1 MVLATLKLMSA
12 MNWLA
17 KPPVPLS
24 LVNEVLFSIIHFDEL
39 TSTNDYIKNNYRLLP
54 DVSLIRAD
62 YQSAGRGQFSRNWES
77 NRGQNLLV
85 SLLLK
90 TGINDLSVHSYEE
103 QVRNSLI
110 SLLDFYGVNAHIKLP
125 NDIFVGD
132 RKISGILIETKQI
145 AGVYEYLIIGIGLN
159 VGQTEF
165 PDYLNATSIALQSP
179 LKIYLED
186 VFNKF
191 ISMLEVNLAPLLTK
205 TP

>member
-1 MVLATLKLMSA
+1 

-17 KPPVPLS
+17 KLPVPLS

-186 VFNKF
+186 VFNKL

>member
-1 MVLATLKLMSA
+1 
-12 MNWLA
+12 
-17 KPPVPLS
+17 

-145 AGVYEYLIIGIGLN
+145 AGDYEYLIIGIGLN

>member
-1 MVLATLKLMSA
+1 MSA

-17 KPPVPLS
+17 KLPVPLS

>member
-1 MVLATLKLMSA
+1 MSA

>member
-1 MVLATLKLMSA
+1 

-17 KPPVPLS
+17 KLPVPLS